1 MTLLLFA
8 AAEAEP
14 SKLAFYLSGAILV
27 VWALAVAGLGIARR
41 DFPATKGASRGVIG
55 ISVMLVATTLAS
67 VLLTS

>member
-8 AAEAEP
+8 AAEAES
-14 SKLAFYLSGAILV
+14 SKLAFYLSAAILV
-27 VWALAVAGLGIARR
+27 ICALAVAALGIARR
-41 DFPATKGASRGVIG
+41 DFPATRGTSRGAIG